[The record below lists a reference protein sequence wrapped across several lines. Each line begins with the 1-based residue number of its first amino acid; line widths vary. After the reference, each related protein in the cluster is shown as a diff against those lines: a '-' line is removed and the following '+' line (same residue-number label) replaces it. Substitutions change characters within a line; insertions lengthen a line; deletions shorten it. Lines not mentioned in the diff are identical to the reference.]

1 MIYQYNNFF
10 MIEKY
15 YIYIYNIEYK
25 YDFQLFNDDLYLICN
40 FDKNN
45 DINIKIKI
53 MYDKYEYI
61 FELNNI
67 KSNIIKIG
75 NIHNLDYKYNKIYEN
90 IRHDTLELG
99 IIKESVITDN
109 LDFTDLIESYDIY
122 SNLNYMNNIT
132 NSYIN
137 DDTFD
142 LPINKQIVKYNEKI
156 NKIKNYQEDDTIS
169 INNIFLEKNINIIYP
184 KFNTKYYSICNNYIN
199 NKYDKKYL
207 LYHWYFFGRYNLEL
221 YFKYLLN
228 KYSENIKLLK
238 YPEIKYIADKNNTL
252 LFIDDRYDPSF
263 IYLMQLFLYSID
275 NTWNITL
282 YTTEDNI
289 KKYTADFEKL
299 NVSAK
304 ILLLEK
310 KFTNINDYSNLLK
323 NPIFWQ
329 NINEDNCLLFQYD
342 SFCMGKFDKI
352 FLNYN
357 YIGARWD
364 HKANNINSINIGN
377 GGTSFRKTRLME
389 NICNKYNNC
398 ENIKHFA
405 EDVFFSHILYEEKL
419 NNCNNY
425 IADYFSFENI
435 YSENSI
441 YAHQLYKVIEIE
453 DMDNFINSKILKML
467 NNNFI

>member
-1 MIYQYNNFF
+1 

-40 FDKNN
+40 FNINN
-45 DINIKIKI
+45 EINIKIKI

-75 NIHNLDYKYNKIYEN
+75 NIHNLDYKYNKINEDIKEYIKEDIKEDIFKLNGINEN
-90 IRHDTLELG
+90 I
-99 IIKESVITDN
+99 IPY
-109 LDFTDLIESYDIY
+109 FTDLTESHDI
-122 SNLNYMNNIT
+122 NNFTSI
-132 NSYIN
+132 YK
-137 DDTFD
+137 DTLD
-142 LPINKQIVKYNEKI
+142 LPMNKQMGQYNEKI
-156 NKIKNYQEDDTIS
+156 SKIKNYEEDDIIS
-169 INNIFLEKNINIIYP
+169 INNIFLEKNINIVYP
-184 KFNTKYYSICNNYIN
+184 KFSTKYYSICNNYIN

-238 YPEIKYIADKNNTL
+238 YPKIKYTADKNNTL

-282 YTTEDNI
+282 YTIEDNI

-304 ILLLEK
+304 ILLLDK

-323 NPIFWQ
+323 NPIFWH

-364 HKANNINSINIGN
+364 HKASNISNINIGN

-389 NICNKYNNC
+389 NLCNKYNNC

-453 DMDNFINSKILKML
+453 NMDNFINSKILKML